1 MAVVS
6 GVALSVSGEPAGGVT
21 VVTLTSGAE
30 LPVGSVT
37 TTKNGAASPAFN
49 VQVYA
54 PSAVVVMAVSTH
66 GELPA
71 LSVTA
76 TLPLGNAL
84 PVAAVPVNDAEAG
97 VVVPPGLVELLSDPP
112 QPATKS
118 ATANAAAVK
127 ATAPI
132 CRPRPVLF
140 VCMRPPYVGSTDVPW
155 IEPGAL

>member
-1 MAVVS
+1 
-6 GVALSVSGEPAGGVT
+6 
-21 VVTLTSGAE
+21 
-30 LPVGSVT
+30 
-37 TTKNGAASPAFN
+37 
-49 VQVYA
+49 
-54 PSAVVVMAVSTH
+54 MAVSTH

-127 ATAPI
+127 ATAP
-132 CRPRPVLF
+132 
-140 VCMRPPYVGSTDVPW
+140 
-155 IEPGAL
+155 

>member
-1 MAVVS
+1 
-6 GVALSVSGEPAGGVT
+6 VT
-21 VVTLTSGAE
+21 VVTLTSGAV

-54 PSAVVVMAVSTH
+54 PSAVVVIAVSTQ

-76 TLPLGNAL
+76 TLALGSAL

-97 VVVPPGLVELLSDPP
+97 VVVPPPELAELLSDPP
-112 QPATKS
+112 QPATRS

-127 ATAPI
+127 ATAPV

-140 VCMRPPYVGSTDVPW
+140 VCMKPP
-155 IEPGAL
+155 